1 MKNPIKPPMAVE
13 QYYRRIVI
21 AVAAIAVV
29 VAAVWILTGSASQTA
44 AKTNPSLS
52 TADAD
57 VSASASTSG
66 TIAPNLIRVRE
77 HLFVPPGSP
86 LRRRLL
92 VQPVAATSAPAQT
105 SLPAQVEADPARTV
119 NIVPPAAGRVTEL
132 KVGLGDHVAK
142 GQLLLVMTSGDVALA
157 AADRDKAR
165 DAAQLSARVL
175 ERQRG
180 MQEAGAGAGKDLEQ
194 AESND
199 AQARAEFARAEA
211 RLHSLGAFAASGNT
225 NSGAGGRISIV
236 APISGSITSLAAA
249 VGMSANDP
257 TAVLMTVANL
267 DTVWITANVPEN
279 MLSQIEKGQTVA
291 IGLPA
296 YPELSLH
303 GVVAFVSDVLQ
314 PDTRRAAIRIVIRN
328 TSLGGA
334 VRLKPN
340 MYATASFAVAAAAT
354 PAVPASALLMN
365 NDSTTVFVETAPW
378 TFVRRTIEPGSEA
391 DGHVRVLSGLHTGER
406 IVVSGGVLLND

>member
-1 MKNPIKPPMAVE
+1 MKTPIKPPMAVD
-13 QYYRRIVI
+13 QHYRRIIITVAVI
-21 AVAAIAVV
+21 AIV
-29 VAAVWILTGSASQTA
+29 VAAVWILTGSASQSA
-44 AKTNPSLS
+44 ARANPASS

-57 VSASASTSG
+57 VSASG
-66 TIAPNLIRVRE
+66 TIAPNFIRVGE

-86 LRRRLL
+86 LRRRIL
-92 VQPVAATSAPAQT
+92 VLPVTATSAPTQT
-105 SLPAQVEADPARTV
+105 SLPAQVEADPARMV

-132 KVGLGDHVAK
+132 KVGLGDHVVK

-157 AADRDKAR
+157 AADRDKAH

-194 AESND
+194 AESSD
-199 AQARAEFARAEA
+199 TQARAELARAEA
-211 RLHSLGAFAASGNT
+211 RLRSLGAFAASGNT
-225 NSGAGGRISIV
+225 GSGAGGRINIV

-340 MYATASFAVAAAAT
+340 MYATTAFAVAAAAT

-365 NDSTTVFVETAPW
+365 NDSTTVFVEIAPW
-378 TFVRRTIEPGSEA
+378 TFVRRAIETGSEA
-391 DGHVRVLSGLHTGER
+391 DGRVRVKSGLHTGDR